1 MVVFPSV
8 HLMVPDLSLDATVVV
23 AVAVA
28 SFVVTP
34 LPEHPESFD
43 VVAVPVSLVQVTVS
57 AEAAEAVPGTVTT
70 AAEAEPA
77 RAAAQIKRRPGRRK
91 LRFT

>member
-1 MVVFPSV
+1 
-8 HLMVPDLSLDATVVV
+8 
-23 AVAVA
+23 
-28 SFVVTP
+28 
-34 LPEHPESFD
+34 
-43 VVAVPVSLVQVTVS
+43 VS